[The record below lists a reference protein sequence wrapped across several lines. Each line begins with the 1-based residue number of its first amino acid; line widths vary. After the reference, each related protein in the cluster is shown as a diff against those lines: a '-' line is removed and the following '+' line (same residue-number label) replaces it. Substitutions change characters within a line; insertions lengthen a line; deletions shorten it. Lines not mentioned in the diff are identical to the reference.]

1 MSSEA
6 EITANLERGV
16 STLQAAKILLTSGFP
31 NDAAS
36 RAYYAAF
43 HAATALLLSKN
54 LSFGSHAGVL
64 RAINL
69 NFVKTGQ
76 LPRDLGRDLNWLA
89 ELRQIA
95 DYGELRNISMTD
107 AQKGIEIAEQVLH
120 YVQRILDEQ

>member
-16 STLQAAKILLTSGFP
+16 STLQAAKILLKSGFP

-76 LPRDLGRDLNWLA
+76 LPRDLGRVST
-89 ELRQIA
+89 
-95 DYGELRNISMTD
+95 G
-107 AQKGIEIAEQVLH
+107 
-120 YVQRILDEQ
+120 